1 MRKPLVL
8 SVSLYLLIIGSIR
21 NLADAADSAIAIGPF
36 AEQDAARHQEWI
48 QQQLDKAPAGYRT
61 YIFAPGEYAITNPR
75 GLSIPGGSTVVMTG
89 ARFVCAENLKEDGQC
104 FLIDNASNVTFRGG
118 EIIGRRD
125 SWDGGTNIAGIRIS
139 GDVHDITIAG
149 TTFSNLTSNA
159 VGVFGASDEKP
170 IRNITLLNVTGINCC
185 NYYGDYLSESTGPA
199 PGSDRKDQGT
209 VALYHVDGW
218 LVDGCRFEKSQSDG
232 THFYHSHNGRFVNSV
247 VADSQMGGYFLE
259 GCEQVL
265 ASGNLIL
272 RNGSR
277 GVTIERDSR
286 FCTLTNNLVAESGR
300 EGLWAPDVAGILV
313 NSNIFRT
320 NGRKDDKERDCEIR
334 LDNSSKYKT
343 TTSNIRIEGNLFQTD
358 AHQTAAIYMGETVK
372 DVAIKDNT
380 FSGEARER
388 AGAGGEP

>member
-1 MRKPLVL
+1 
-8 SVSLYLLIIGSIR
+8 
-21 NLADAADSAIAIGPF
+21 
-36 AEQDAARHQEWI
+36 
-48 QQQLDKAPAGYRT
+48 
-61 YIFAPGEYAITNPR
+61 
-75 GLSIPGGSTVVMTG
+75 MTG
-89 ARFVCAENLKEDGQC
+89 ARFVCAENMREDGQC
-104 FLIDNASNVTFRGG
+104 FLIENASNITFRGG

-125 SWDGGTNIAGIRIS
+125 CWDGGTNIAGIRIS
-139 GDVHDITIAG
+139 GDVHDIQIAG

-159 VGVFGASDEKP
+159 VGVFGASDGKP
-170 IRNITLLNVTGINCC
+170 IRDITLLNVTGINCC
-185 NYYGDYLSESTGPA
+185 NFYGDYLSENIGPA

-209 VALYHVDGW
+209 VALYHVHGW

-286 FCTLTNNLVAESGR
+286 YCTLTNNLIAESGR

-313 NSNIFRT
+313 NSNIFRS

-334 LDNSSKYKT
+334 LDNSAKYKT

-358 AHQTAAIYMGETVK
+358 AHQTAAVYVGETVQ
-372 DVAIKDNT
+372 DVVIKDNT
-380 FSGEARER
+380 FSGGARER
-388 AGAGGEP
+388 VGAGGER